1 MHSYKI
7 KSGTES
13 LCQGCIENGGEAVML
28 THTSSLSD
36 LYIGMMVFI
45 SLKELL
51 PMAYKFD
58 RTRSHIIIPIF
69 LVLGMLI
76 MAASLVLFLY

>member
-1 MHSYKI
+1 MKC
-7 KSGTES
+7 S
-13 LCQGCIENGGEAVML
+13 LCKVARL
-28 THTSSLSD
+28 TVVFSLID
-36 LYIGMMVFI
+36 LGMMVFI

-58 RTRSHIIIPIF
+58 RTRSHVIIPIF

-76 MAASLVLFLY
+76 MAASLLLFLY

>member
-13 LCQGCIENGGEAVML
+13 LGLYREWWQSCHVN
-28 THTSSLSD
+28 HTSSLSD